1 MAVQPHW
8 QNGCQRCAKLVK
20 HYASLRNRPR
30 DCPRARLQA
39 LQAQDAGIADVR
51 GLGSM
56 LAVEFRLP
64 GSGEPDAQR
73 VAAVV
78 RHAQEQG
85 LLLLTC
91 GLYGNAIRE

>member
-1 MAVQPHW
+1 
-8 QNGCQRCAKLVK
+8 
-20 HYASLRNRPR
+20 
-30 DCPRARLQA
+30 
-39 LQAQDAGIADVR
+39 
-51 GLGSM
+51 M

-91 GLYGNAIRE
+91 GLYGNAIRFLYPLTIPQPLFARALDILDSAITQSASQPVAASIPIPATPSRTMRLSLPRPDL